1 VVALGAPLTDE
12 DRDRIAELHAQG
24 LSRNAIAEQLGRSAG
39 VVSKICKQ
47 LGLSFDRSA
56 TKAAVEAAVVDAK
69 AKRAQLANDLLDDAA
84 KIRAQLWERCRVYSF
99 GGRDNAYNETWHERP
114 DFAAQLKIVQTVGVA
129 LDKVLRIEQHDSDT
143 QGLAAVDAWLRD
155 MIGD

>member
-1 VVALGAPLTDE
+1 MAAPLTDD
-12 DRDRIAELHAQG
+12 DRERIRQLHAEG

-56 TKAAVEAAVVDAK
+56 TKAAVEAAVIDAK
-69 AKRAQLANDLLDDAA
+69 AKRTQLANDLLDDAA
-84 KIRAQLWERCRVYSF
+84 KIREQLWTPALVYSF
-99 GGRDNAYNETWHERP
+99 GGRDNSYAEMWHDRP
-114 DFAAQLKIVQTVGVA
+114 DFAAQLKIMQTVGLAVE
-129 LDKVLRIEQHDSDT
+129 KVLRIEAHDSDT